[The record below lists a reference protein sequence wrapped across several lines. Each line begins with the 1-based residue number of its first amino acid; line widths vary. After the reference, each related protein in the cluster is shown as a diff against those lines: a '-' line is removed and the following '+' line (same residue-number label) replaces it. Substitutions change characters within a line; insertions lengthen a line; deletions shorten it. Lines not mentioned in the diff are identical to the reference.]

1 MPPIFHL
8 LRSFL
13 LRACLLSALVAMPAL
28 LISPAAHAED
38 EEAEGDEGAPAADVQ
53 YVPLKPS
60 FITNYQDNR
69 LRYFKTDV
77 TVIARGNATAEAI
90 SRHLP
95 HIRHNLVMLFSSQSA
110 EALNSL
116 EGKQKLQEDA
126 ASQVAAVLN
135 EENESSDVAGILFT
149 SFIVE

>member
-1 MPPIFHL
+1 MAKTFRL
-8 LRSFL
+8 LRSL
-13 LRACLLSALVAMPAL
+13 LLSTALIVPAL
-28 LISPAAHAED
+28 LLPPAALAED
-38 EEAEGDEGAPAADVQ
+38 EPTEGGEGAPAADVQ

-60 FITNYQDNR
+60 FITNYQDNK

-77 TVIARGNATAEAI
+77 TVIAHGAATAEAI
-90 SRHLP
+90 TRHLP
-95 HIRHNLVMLFSSQSA
+95 YIRHNLVMLFSSQSA

-126 ASQVAAVLN
+126 ANQVAAVLA